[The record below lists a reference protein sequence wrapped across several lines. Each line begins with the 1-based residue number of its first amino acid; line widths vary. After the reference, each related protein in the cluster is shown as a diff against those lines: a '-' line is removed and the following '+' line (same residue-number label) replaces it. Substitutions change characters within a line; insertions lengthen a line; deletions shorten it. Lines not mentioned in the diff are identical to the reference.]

1 MKHPSWANY
10 IVLSNGREFYLSE
23 LSPGYKYRS
32 ISPFGWDDGD
42 FLVSKLQGGSILA
55 NMISYE
61 FIGEE
66 EN

>member
-10 IVLSNGREFYLSE
+10 IVLSSGKEFYLSE
-23 LSPGYKYRS
+23 LAPGYKFRS
-32 ISPFGWDDGD
+32 VSPFGRDDGD
-42 FLVSKLQGGSILA
+42 FLVSKRQKGSILA
-55 NMISYE
+55 HMVSYE